1 MAEYSSQHF
10 LTSTSYD
17 KLPLSTCVDYGFSEV
32 IYQNKGKWP
41 PDNQR
46 KEYLFTFYKN
56 LITTCKW
63 TPLHF
68 YEYLRNG
75 DLRKRLNENGFDWVI
90 LSTEAF

>member
-1 MAEYSSQHF
+1 MTQYSSQHF
-10 LTSTSYD
+10 LTATSYD
-17 KLPLSTCVDYGFSEV
+17 KLPISTRVDYGFSEF
-32 IYQNKGKWP
+32 IYQTEGKWP

-46 KEYLFTFYKN
+46 KESLFEFYKN
-56 LITTCKW
+56 LINTCKW